1 MSHGHEQTMEKPILP
16 SMAAWFAFLIFCL
29 FTIGIANF
37 IRDVSHDSEGH
48 GAAHETTTE
57 APAHH

>member
-1 MSHGHEQTMEKPILP
+1 MSHGHEQTIDKPGMP
-16 SMAAWFAFLIFCL
+16 GTAALFAFLIFCL

-37 IRDVSHDSEGH
+37 IRDMSHDNGGH
-48 GAAHETTTE
+48 DAAHETTTE